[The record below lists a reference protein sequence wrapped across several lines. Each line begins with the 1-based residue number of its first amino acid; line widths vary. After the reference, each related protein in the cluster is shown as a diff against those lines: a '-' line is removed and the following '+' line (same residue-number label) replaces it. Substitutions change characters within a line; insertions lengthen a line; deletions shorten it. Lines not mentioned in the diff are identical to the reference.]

1 MSGICGSVTVTEE
14 EVNPIHA
21 LFHHVAYKLAI
32 LLNSIVSNSR
42 FEISA
47 NKLIAYFYYF
57 LQNKLYHMIFVKRLL
72 QRPG

>member
-14 EVNPIHA
+14 EVNPVHA

-47 NKLIAYFYYF
+47 NKLIAYFY
-57 LQNKLYHMIFVKRLL
+57 
-72 QRPG
+72 